1 MRPSIEELIIALRKS
16 WSADTSYSRSDW
28 SVDNPARGQCV
39 VSSLVVQKYFGGELL
54 RYRVSGEGINETHYS
69 NVLGDG
75 TVLDTTASQYKKP
88 MTFNNELIDLKGFA
102 STREKRLSD
111 PETRSRYEVLLSRVE
126 LQIGQ

>member
-16 WSADTSYSRSDW
+16 WSADTSYSSSDW

-69 NVLGDG
+69 NVFGDG

-88 MTFNNELIDLKGFA
+88 MTYKNELIDLKGFA